1 MSLTRI
7 IEFTDYDK
15 TRYPRSFFHLLMA
28 YGLAATCPF
37 PFNFPL
43 ESGDRLTRFEEL
55 LTVGGRRG
63 YLRRMTQIRMGVP
76 INAVTELS
84 GNTDDR
90 TRI

>member
-1 MSLTRI
+1 MI
-7 IEFTDYDK
+7 KPGIHV
-15 TRYPRSFFHLLMA
+15 FFHLLMA

-55 LTVGGRRG
+55 LTVGERRC